1 MTKRT
6 THETAG
12 PGASKPAHA
21 LPGLG
26 LPCIGLLAA
35 RLLMTLAMLAGGV
48 LAGGVLAGGVLAIGA
63 GPARADEPGVTATEI
78 KIGNTNAYSG
88 PASSYGIIAKTESAF
103 FQMVNDQ
110 GGVAGHKI
118 NFISY
123 DDAYSPP
130 KTVEQVRRLIEED
143 QVAFL
148 FQTLGTPTNTAIQRY
163 VNQKKVP
170 HLFISTGADKWGDY
184 QHFPWTM
191 GYQPSYRT
199 EAQIYTKYML
209 AQNPKAK
216 MAILYQNDDF
226 GKDYPA
232 GVKDIL
238 GDKYSS
244 VVIKE
249 ASYETTDAT
258 VDSQLTALQASGA
271 DFLLVGATPKFAA
284 QAIKKVHD
292 LNWHPT
298 FFLTNVSISVG
309 SVMKPAGAENGIGI
323 ITTGYMKDPTD
334 PGFKDDPGMNEWR
347 AFMAKYMPGSD
358 LTDANHSFAYGV
370 SMVMWQV
377 LKQCNGDFSRA
388 NIMKQ
393 AANLHD
399 AYDPVLLPGIKVNTS
414 PTNFHP
420 IRSMQLQKWTGETW
434 ERFGNVIEGS
444 GS

>member
-1 MTKRT
+1 MN
-6 THETAG
+6 TAANQVVLG
-12 PGASKPAHA
+12 YRKTALSPARMLIGAVLLA
-21 LPGLG
+21 GLG
-26 LPCIGLLAA
+26 SVVLPASAA
-35 RLLMTLAMLAGGV
+35 DL
-48 LAGGVLAGGVLAIGA
+48 
-63 GPARADEPGVTATEI
+63 PGVTATEI
-78 KIGNTNAYSG
+78 KIGNTDAYSG
-88 PASSYGIIAKTESAF
+88 PASAYGVIAKTETAF

-123 DDAYSPP
+123 DDGYSPP
-130 KTVEQVRRLIEED
+130 KTVEQVRRLIEQD

-148 FQTLGTPTNTAIQRY
+148 FQNLGTPPNTAIQRY

-170 HLFISTGADKWGDY
+170 HLFIATGADKWGDY

-199 EAQIYTKYML
+199 EAQIYTKYMM
-209 AQNPKAK
+209 AQKPGAK
-216 MAILYQNDDF
+216 MGILYQNDDF

-244 VVIKE
+244 VVVKDV
-249 ASYETTDAT
+249 SYETTDAT
-258 VDSQLTALQASGA
+258 VDSQLTALQAAGV
-271 DFLLVGATPKFAA
+271 DVLLVGATPKFAA

-292 LNWHPT
+292 LDWHPT

-309 SVMKPAGAENGIGI
+309 AVMNPAGAENGTGI

-334 PGFKDDPGMNEWR
+334 PAFKDDPGMNEWR
-347 AFMAKYMPGSD
+347 AFMAKYMPGAD
-358 LTDANHSFAYGV
+358 MTDVNHAFAYGV

-377 LKQCNGDFSRA
+377 LKQCDGDFSRA
-388 NIMKQ
+388 NVMKQ

-420 IRSMQLQKWTGETW
+420 IRAMQLQRWTGKTW
-434 ERFGNVIEGS
+434 ERFGDVIEGAS
-444 GS
+444 

>member
-1 MTKRT
+1 MTGWIIRVGSGAART
-6 THETAG
+6 A
-12 PGASKPAHA
+12 ACA
-21 LPGLG
+21 LVAT
-26 LPCIGLLAA
+26 GLLGG
-35 RLLMTLAMLAGGV
+35 TL
-48 LAGGVLAGGVLAIGA
+48 
-63 GPARADEPGVTATEI
+63 PARADDLPGVTATEL

-88 PASSYGIIAKTESAF
+88 PASAYGVIAKTESAF
-103 FQMVNDQ
+103 FKMVNDQ

-130 KTVEQVRRLIEED
+130 KTVEMVRKLIEED

-148 FQTLGTPTNTAIQRY
+148 FNTLGTPTNTAIQRY

-199 EAQIYTKYML
+199 EAQIYTKYL
-209 AQNPKAK
+209 LSQKPGAK
-216 MAILYQNDDF
+216 LGILYQNDDF

-232 GVKDIL
+232 GVKDVL
-238 GDKYSS
+238 GDKYAAT
-244 VVIKE
+244 VTKE
-249 ASYETTDAT
+249 VSYETTDAT
-258 VDSQLTALQASGA
+258 IDSQISSLQAAGVDA
-271 DFLLVGATPKFAA
+271 ILIAATPKFAA

-292 LNWHPT
+292 LDWHPM
-298 FFLTNVSISVG
+298 FFMTNVSISVG
-309 SVMKPAGAENGIGI
+309 SVMTPAGPENGIGI

-334 PGFKDDPGMNEWR
+334 PAFKDDKGMNEWR
-347 AFMAKYMPGSD
+347 AFMAKYMPGAD
-358 LTDANHSFAYGV
+358 LTDANYSFAYGV
-370 SMVMWQV
+370 SMVMLQV
-377 LKQCNGDFSRA
+377 LKQCEGDFSRT

-399 AYDPVLLPGIKVNTS
+399 PYDPVLLPGIKVNTS

-420 IRSMQLQKWTGETW
+420 IRAMQLQKWDGKTW
-434 ERFGNVIEGS
+434 VRFGDVIEGS
-444 GS
+444 SS

>member
-1 MTKRT
+1 MNRRT
-6 THETAG
+6 VYDAAG
-12 PGASKPAHA
+12 LGISILSRSLPGALLLTALVGAAVPA
-21 LPGLG
+21 
-26 LPCIGLLAA
+26 
-35 RLLMTLAMLAGGV
+35 V
-48 LAGGVLAGGVLAIGA
+48 
-63 GPARADEPGVTATEI
+63 ADDLPGVTATELR
-78 KIGNTNAYSG
+78 IGNTDAYSG
-88 PASSYGIIAKTESAF
+88 PASAYGVIAKTEAAF
-103 FQMVNDQ
+103 FKMVNDQ
-110 GGVAGHKI
+110 GGVGGRKI

-123 DDAYSPP
+123 DDGYNPP

-209 AQNPKAK
+209 TQKPDAK

-232 GVKDIL
+232 GVKDVL
-238 GDKYSS
+238 GAKYAGT
-244 VVIKE
+244 VVKE

-258 VDSQLTALQASGA
+258 IDSQLTSLQAAGA
-271 DFLLVGATPKFAA
+271 DVLLVAATPKFAA

-292 LNWHPT
+292 LNWHPM

-309 SVMKPAGAENGIGI
+309 AVMAPAGAENGIGV

-334 PGFKDDPGMNEWR
+334 PAFKDDPGDER
-347 AFMAKYMPGSD
+347 MADVHGKVHARRG
-358 LTDANHSFAYGV
+358 
-370 SMVMWQV
+370 
-377 LKQCNGDFSRA
+377 
-388 NIMKQ
+388 
-393 AANLHD
+393 
-399 AYDPVLLPGIKVNTS
+399 YD
-414 PTNFHP
+414 
-420 IRSMQLQKWTGETW
+420 
-434 ERFGNVIEGS
+434 
-444 GS
+444 

>member
-1 MTKRT
+1 MSTRT
-6 THETAG
+6 TQF
-12 PGASKPAHA
+12 GADMAASASHGRTRWLLGALLLVA
-21 LPGLG
+21 LPGTVMR
-26 LPCIGLLAA
+26 AS
-35 RLLMTLAMLAGGV
+35 
-48 LAGGVLAGGVLAIGA
+48 
-63 GPARADEPGVTATEI
+63 ADELPGVTATEI
-78 KIGNTNAYSG
+78 KIGNTDAYSG
-88 PASSYGIIAKTESAF
+88 PASAYGVIAKAEAAF
-103 FQMVNDQ
+103 FRMVNDN

-163 VNQKKVP
+163 VNAKKVP

-209 AQNPKAK
+209 AQKPDAK
-216 MAILYQNDDF
+216 LAILYQNDDF
-226 GKDYPA
+226 GKDYPT
-232 GVKDIL
+232 GVKDVL
-238 GDKYSS
+238 GAKYSS
-244 VVIKE
+244 VVVKE

-258 VDSQLTALQASGA
+258 IDSQMTALQASGA
-271 DFLLVGATPKFAA
+271 DFLLVAATPKFAA

-292 LNWHPT
+292 LGWHPT
-298 FFLTNVSISVG
+298 FFMTNVSISVG
-309 SVMKPAGAENGIGI
+309 SVMTPAGPENGIGI

-334 PGFKDDPGMNEWR
+334 PAFKDDPGMNEWR
-347 AFMAKYMPGSD
+347 AFMAKYMPGAD
-358 LTDANHSFAYGV
+358 MTDASYAFAYGV
-370 SMVMWQV
+370 STVMLQV
-377 LKQCNGDFSRA
+377 LKQCDGDFSRT

-399 AYDPVLLPGIKVNTS
+399 APDPVLLPGIKVNTS

-420 IRSMQLQKWTGETW
+420 IRAMQLQKWTGTTW
-434 ERFGNVIEGS
+434 ERFGDVIEGS
-444 GS
+444 NS